1 MKKNAHK
8 YLWVHASELEDIF
21 TLQDMFG
28 VHPLTVEA
36 ILHENQP
43 SKIDEYA
50 KYTFAIIDG
59 IPEIKEESVSKKDE
73 EKLSSIMLIED
84 DLYMLLELRWI
95 ITVNIYNEHF
105 EENIKKKIKAIF
117 NKIHEIYLIQL
128 LLQ

>member
-1 MKKNAHK
+1 MSYIIDNITIKIVYVISEAISIRDEMKKNAHK
-8 YLWVHASELEDIF
+8 YLWVHASDLEDIF

-59 IPEIKEESVSKKDE
+59 IAEIKEE
-73 EKLSSIMLIED
+73 MLVKNMKRNYR
-84 DLYMLLELRWI
+84 L
-95 ITVNIYNEHF
+95 
-105 EENIKKKIKAIF
+105 
-117 NKIHEIYLIQL
+117 
-128 LLQ
+128 